1 MSFNICLLTFSL
13 LLYLPTYAVQVELFP
28 EVISWK
34 KAPEIKFENG
44 KLAPLEKN
52 LKIKNSFVITT
63 RIDDEV
69 TLKFSGGEEI
79 TVLPKTKVEVPQ
91 VSPDTGDVS
100 EFIIV
105 DGAVRY
111 RAPEIIEA
119 RSKLRLKS
127 AFFDLK
133 IPAGVDA
140 LFSLNMSLPLAK
152 IQVIEGEM
160 KAEFLDFEK
169 KQLLRSGDSV
179 AFDGEK
185 DDEKNVEA
193 IKYDYLLNGRRSP
206 HGKLGPVEKFDYNT
220 YVKLEKDKLQ
230 AERDAALKQK
240 QLADL
245 KKQKQKAF
253 ENSFL
258 CKKPF
263 GQRDECYWIKKD
275 ATCYRHRCNA
285 SGKWGDPTERPLD
298 AKCKSQPHIGVCDY

>member
-1 MSFNICLLTFSL
+1 MKFKICFSALIL
-13 LLYLPTYAVQVELFP
+13 LLFSNAKALQVELFP

-34 KAPEIKFENG
+34 KAPEIRFENG
-44 KLAPLEKN
+44 KLALLEKN

-63 RIDDEV
+63 RIDEEL

-79 TVLPKTKVEVPQ
+79 TILSKTKVQVPQ

-100 EFIIV
+100 EFFIV

-111 RAPEIIEA
+111 RAPQIIEA

-133 IPAGVDA
+133 IPPGVDV
-140 LFSLNMSLPLAK
+140 LVSLNISLPLAK

-169 KQLLRSGDSV
+169 KQVLGSGDSI
-179 AFDGEK
+179 AFNGEK
-185 DDEKNVEA
+185 DGEA
-193 IKYDYLLNGRRSP
+193 IKYDYLLDGRRSP
-206 HGKLGPVEKFDYNT
+206 HGKLGPVEKFDYNS
-220 YVKLEKDKLQ
+220 YVKVEKDKLQ
-230 AERDAALKQK
+230 AERDIALKQK
-240 QLADL
+240 RAELAQ
-245 KKQKQKAF
+245 KQKQKAY

-263 GQRDECYWIKKD
+263 GQMDECYWIMKD
-275 ATCYRHRCNA
+275 AKCYRHRCNA

-298 AKCKSQPHIGVCDY
+298 AKCKAQAQVGACDY